1 MPAYKYIGLPG
12 SAGMP
17 DKMISHAVTM
27 VSNVHYSSQTA
38 TIVAL

>member
-1 MPAYKYIGLPG
+1 MPVYKYVGLPG

-27 VSNVHYSSQTA
+27 VYYSSQTA